1 MDLILWRHA
10 EAEDG
15 APDLARRLTPKGE
28 AQAQKVALWL
38 QARLPK
44 DTRLL
49 ASPAERTQ
57 QTARALAQ
65 AAKLRLQ
72 TVDPLAPGASI
83 ADVLGA
89 ADWPNVDGAVVVV
102 GHQPTIGWVASH
114 LLSGRSQYWS
124 IKKGGAWWF
133 GARERDGELRVQ
145 LRAVVNPDL
154 L

>member
-1 MDLILWRHA
+1 MDLVLWRHA

-15 APDLARRLTPKGE
+15 VPDLARRLTPKGE
-28 AQAQKVALWL
+28 AQAQKVAQWL
-38 QARLPK
+38 HAHLPTEFK
-44 DTRLL
+44 LL

-65 AAKLRLQ
+65 VARMRLQ
-72 TVDPLAPGASI
+72 TVDSLAPGASI
-83 ADVLGA
+83 AEVLQA
-89 ADWPNVDGAVVVV
+89 AGWPGESAVVVV
-102 GHQPTIGWVASH
+102 GHQPTVGWVASH

-124 IKKGGAWWF
+124 VKKGGAWWF
-133 GARERDGELRVQ
+133 SSRERDGEMRTQ

>member
-15 APDLARRLTPKGE
+15 SPDLSRRLTAKGE
-28 AQAQKVALWL
+28 AQAQKMAHWL
-38 QARLPK
+38 NAHLPK
-44 DTRLL
+44 DARLL

-65 AAKLRLQ
+65 SAKMKLQ
-72 TVDPLAPGASI
+72 TVDALAPGAGI
-83 ADVLGA
+83 ADVLSASGWPDAAGA
-89 ADWPNVDGAVVVV
+89 TVVV
-102 GHQPTIGWVASH
+102 GHQPTLGWVASH

-124 IKKGGAWWF
+124 VRKAGVWWF
-133 GARERDGELRVQ
+133 SSRERDGEPHAL
-145 LRAVVNPDL
+145 LRAVISPDL

>member
-15 APDLARRLTPKGE
+15 SPDFSRQLTPRGE
-28 AQAQKVALWL
+28 AQAQKVAQWL
-38 QARLPK
+38 QTRLPQ
-44 DTRLL
+44 DARLL

-65 AAKLRLQ
+65 TARLRVQ
-72 TVDPLAPGASI
+72 TVDSLAPGASI

-89 ADWPNVDGAVVVV
+89 ADWPNLAGTVVVV

-133 GARERDGELRVQ
+133 GARERDGEMRVRLRTVI
-145 LRAVVNPDL
+145 NPDFL
-154 L
+154 